1 MNINVQNFLNISYIF
16 FLLKNKLSNY
26 YFIVKSCLPNTSNKN
41 DIHQTEYAA
50 CKLSMIA
57 RRKMISRQI
66 GNPVI
71 FCDIYTG
78 IGNVHRAPQF
88 ERVFVW
94 AKRASRKKENSA
106 LHVAGRNLAS
116 DFPRRHVRHC
126 GELNCGYFY
135 MRHASPSVL
144 KFSTILIID

>member
-1 MNINVQNFLNISYIF
+1 M
-16 FLLKNKLSNY
+16 
-26 YFIVKSCLPNTSNKN
+26 
-41 DIHQTEYAA
+41 
-50 CKLSMIA
+50 
-57 RRKMISRQI
+57 
-66 GNPVI
+66 I

-78 IGNVHRAPQF
+78 IGNVHCVPQF

-94 AKRASRKKENSA
+94 AKRTSKKGKSA
-106 LHVAGRNLAS
+106 LHVAARNLAS